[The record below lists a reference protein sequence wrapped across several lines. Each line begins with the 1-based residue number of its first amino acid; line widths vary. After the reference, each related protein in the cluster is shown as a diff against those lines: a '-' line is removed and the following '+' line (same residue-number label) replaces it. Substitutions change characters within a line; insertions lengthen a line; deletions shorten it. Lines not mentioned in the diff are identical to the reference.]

1 MQVLTVNR
9 KIQIFFFFPLS
20 QVCVFRSPVDLTVS
34 VDLTVTIYTSMKL
47 QPRGS
52 VTWGKSWI
60 CLSQAHCFQEAEMF
74 VFCQWHENQTSDF
87 TLARG

>member
-9 KIQIFFFFPLS
+9 KIQIFFSPLS
-20 QVCVFRSPVDLTVS
+20 QVCVFKSPGS
-34 VDLTVTIYTSMKL
+34 VDLIVTIYTSMKL

-52 VTWGKSWI
+52 VNWGKSWI
-60 CLSQAHCFQEAEMF
+60 CLSQAQCFQEAEMF